1 MEDRII
7 MFTEEEAIDYKTGAK
22 KDKSSVIA
30 NIRRQRQNNQI
41 LSYEIKELVRTV
53 QFTIQ
58 YKNKTREKIEIPKN
72 DYYRIVLKT
81 ILTTKEKTYDEITYV
96 IKGGYKEVESDGLK
110 FFAPWETI
118 VTEPE
123 KDEKK
128 VKSPIEIVEYVK
140 CMYQNGEISSF
151 HKRGTDRLEYEII
164 TTDDEKIRILTPCGN
179 KVVPILDDILK
190 VYQQKN
196 SKIHLESVKGK
207 LKPVCKVAAIISACA
222 LVVTNPYTDKVIK
235 VAVNTIE
242 KSIEKMNL
250 EEEIQSNLLIM
261 SSYYTRLKMDG
272 ILSNEEYDHFVSLIN
287 ETKDYYEQNQ
297 KTDSIDYELILD
309 YQELADSKYQSIRSA
324 HY

>member
-41 LSYEIKELVRTV
+41 LSYEIKELVRTI

-96 IKGGYKEVESDGLK
+96 IKGGYREGQEGDIET
-110 FFAPWETI
+110 FAPWEMI

-123 KDEKK
+123 KEEKT

-140 CMYQNGEISSF
+140 CMYQNDEISSF
-151 HKRGTDRLEYEII
+151 HKRGQDRLEYEII
-164 TTDDEKIRILTPCGN
+164 TMDDEKIRILTPSGN
-179 KVVPILDDILK
+179 KVVPVLDDILK
-190 VYQQKN
+190 VYQKRNNKIMLKN
-196 SKIHLESVKGK
+196 VKGK
-207 LKPVCKVAAIISACA
+207 LKPVCHVAAIISACA

-235 VAVNTIE
+235 MAVNKIE
-242 KSIEKMNL
+242 ESLEKNNL
-250 EEEIQSNLLIM
+250 EQVIQSNLLIM
-261 SSYYTRLKMDG
+261 SSYYTRLRIDG
-272 ILSNEEYDHFVSLIN
+272 ILSNDEYDHFVSLIQ
-287 ETKDYYEQNQ
+287 ETRDYYEQNN

-309 YQELADSKYQSIRSA
+309 YQDLADSKYQSIRSA
-324 HY
+324 YY